1 MFGRFSLASKAQSF
15 YHDKE
20 TENIYPGKDSTLLEK
35 LKENNALL
43 YNQRTSPFQ
52 SIDSIEKTLDQK
64 DTNIGEKVTGDI
76 ETCLLHSL
84 PADLLCIEDECI
96 ICCKCALFGEHKGHE
111 VEALEDGVFK
121 LTQLTEKALKIS

>member
-35 LKENNALL
+35 LKENDALL

-52 SIDSIEKTLDQK
+52 SIDSIEKTLD
-64 DTNIGEKVTGDI
+64 
-76 ETCLLHSL
+76 
-84 PADLLCIEDECI
+84 
-96 ICCKCALFGEHKGHE
+96 
-111 VEALEDGVFK
+111 
-121 LTQLTEKALKIS
+121 